1 MPSFL
6 HSAVNVAT
14 AQLVQPTNVLI
25 GASMAAIGLQVDFAV
40 LKKQGA
46 KLILT
51 AGLAWLALFAVVL
64 ALCWLW

>member
-1 MPSFL
+1 
-6 HSAVNVAT
+6 
-14 AQLVQPTNVLI
+14 
-25 GASMAAIGLQVDFAV
+25 MAAIGLQVDFAV